1 MSVVLII
8 FCVLAAITL
17 ATAFLTIFSR
27 NPIHSAIYL
36 VICFFSIA
44 GHYLLLNAQFLAVV
58 HVIVYSGAI
67 MILFLFTIM
76 LMNLNERNEV
86 HRPRITRLGAIVS
99 FCLICLV
106 LIAIF
111 INSKPI
117 VGDYT
122 TTGEDY
128 QSIKV
133 LGKVLLN
140 EYMVP
145 FEFVSIL
152 LLVAMIGAIVLTM
165 QKGIRIK
172 RQQVFLQNTRDF
184 AKTIRKVA

>member
-1 MSVVLII
+1 MSTILII
-8 FCVLAAITL
+8 FCVLSAVTL
-17 ATAFLTIFSR
+17 GTAFLTIFSR

-44 GHYLLLNAQFLAVV
+44 GHYLLLNSQFLAIV
-58 HVIVYSGAI
+58 HIIVYSGAI

-76 LMNLNERNEV
+76 LMNLNEEKEV

-99 FCLICLV
+99 FCLICLI

-117 VGDYT
+117 VGEYV

-145 FEFVSIL
+145 FEFASIL
-152 LLVAMIGAIVLTM
+152 LLVAMIGTVLLSKKEKL
-165 QKGIRIK
+165 QK
-172 RQQVFLQNTRDF
+172 
-184 AKTIRKVA
+184 

>member
-1 MSVVLII
+1 MSPVLII

-17 ATAFLTIFSR
+17 STAFLTIFSK

-44 GHYLLLNAQFLAVV
+44 GHYLLLNAQFLAIV
-58 HVIVYSGAI
+58 HIIVYSGAI

-76 LMNLNERNEV
+76 LMNLNKEDEV
-86 HRPRITRLGAIVS
+86 HKPRITRLGAIVS
-99 FCLICLV
+99 FCLICLI
-106 LIAIF
+106 LLAIF

-117 VGDYT
+117 VGDYFV
-122 TTGEDY
+122 TGEDF
-128 QSIKV
+128 QSIKT

-145 FEFVSIL
+145 FEYASIL
-152 LLVAMIGAIVLTM
+152 LLVAMIGTVLLS
-165 QKGIRIK
+165 KK
-172 RQQVFLQNTRDF
+172 EKLE
-184 AKTIRKVA
+184 K

>member
-1 MSVVLII
+1 MSTILIL
-8 FCVLAAITL
+8 FCVLSFVTL

-36 VICFFSIA
+36 VVCFFSIA
-44 GHYLLLNAQFLAVV
+44 GHYLLLNAQFLAIV
-58 HVIVYSGAI
+58 HIIVYSGAI

-76 LMNLNERNEV
+76 LMNLNKENEV
-86 HRPRITRLGAIVS
+86 HKPRITRWAAIVS
-99 FCLICLV
+99 FCLICLI
-106 LIAIF
+106 LITVF

-117 VGDYT
+117 
-122 TTGEDY
+122 TGEYDTSGADY

-145 FEFVSIL
+145 FEFASIL
-152 LLVAMIGAIVLTM
+152 LLVAMIGAVLLS
-165 QKGIRIK
+165 KKEKPG
-172 RQQVFLQNTRDF
+172 N
-184 AKTIRKVA
+184 

>member
-1 MSVVLII
+1 MSTILII

-17 ATAFLTIFSR
+17 ATAFLTIFSK

-44 GHYLLLNAQFLAVV
+44 GHYLLLNAQFLAIV
-58 HVIVYSGAI
+58 HIIVYSGAI

-76 LMNLNERNEV
+76 LMNLNEEHEV

-106 LIAIF
+106 LITIF

-117 VGDYT
+117 VGEYV

-133 LGKVLLN
+133 LGKILLN

-145 FEFVSIL
+145 FEFASIL
-152 LLVAMIGAIVLTM
+152 LLVAMIGTVLLSKKEKS
-165 QKGIRIK
+165 QK
-172 RQQVFLQNTRDF
+172 
-184 AKTIRKVA
+184 

>member
-1 MSVVLII
+1 MSIVLII

-117 VGDYT
+117 VGEYT
-122 TTGEDY
+122 ATGEDY
-128 QSIKV
+128 QSINV
-133 LGKVLLN
+133 LGKILLN

-152 LLVAMIGAIVLTM
+152 LIVAMIGAVLLS
-165 QKGIRIK
+165 KK
-172 RQQVFLQNTRDF
+172 EKLE
-184 AKTIRKVA
+184 K

>member
-1 MSVVLII
+1 MSILLIL

-17 ATAFLTIFSR
+17 STAFLTVFSR

-36 VICFFSIA
+36 VICFFSVA
-44 GHYLLLNAQFLAVV
+44 GHYLVLNAQFLAIV
-58 HVIVYSGAI
+58 HIIVYSGAI

-76 LMNLNERNEV
+76 LMNLNKENEV
-86 HRPRITRLGAIVS
+86 HKPRITRLGAIVS
-99 FCLICLV
+99 FCLVCLI

-117 VGDYT
+117 AGDYIA
-122 TTGEDY
+122 TGEDY

-133 LGKVLLN
+133 LGRILLN

-145 FEFVSIL
+145 FEFASIL
-152 LLVAMIGAIVLTM
+152 LLVAMIGTVLLS
-165 QKGIRIK
+165 KK
-172 RQQVFLQNTRDF
+172 EKLE
-184 AKTIRKVA
+184 K

>member
-1 MSVVLII
+1 MSIILII
-8 FCVLAAITL
+8 FCVLAAITIS
-17 ATAFLTIFSR
+17 TAFLTIFSR

-44 GHYLLLNAQFLAVV
+44 GHYLLLNSQFLAIV

-76 LMNLNERNEV
+76 LMNLNKENEV
-86 HRPRITRLGAIVS
+86 HKPRITRLGAVVS
-99 FCLICLV
+99 FCLISLV
-106 LIAIF
+106 LLAIF
-111 INSKPI
+111 IHSKPI
-117 VGDYT
+117 IGEYD
-122 TTGEDY
+122 TTGDDY

-145 FEFVSIL
+145 FEFASVL
-152 LLVAMIGAIVLTM
+152 LLAAMIGTVLLS
-165 QKGIRIK
+165 KK
-172 RQQVFLQNTRDF
+172 
-184 AKTIRKVA
+184 